1 VSASYTETQLDAL
14 RELANIASGT
24 AATSLSQML
33 GHQVDMNVPMATAV
47 PLAGAVELIGDPADV
62 VTAIILTVTGD
73 ITAVVVLLVHP
84 TGVKTLSTLL
94 GVESGTEVGDS
105 ALGEIGNIIGA
116 SYLNAISTM
125 TGLALAPSTPTL
137 ISDLLGAIVEST
149 LAATVAE
156 EENVL
161 IVDSQLQLPG
171 ESCEITFMLL
181 PQQNGASNLLA
192 PLGLAIGEV

>member
-1 VSASYTETQLDAL
+1 VSAPYTETQLDAL

-47 PLAGAVELIGDPADV
+47 PLANAVELVGDPADV
-62 VTAIILTVTGD
+62 VTGIILTVSGD
-73 ITAVVVLLVHP
+73 LAALVVLLIHP
-84 TGVKTLSTLL
+84 TGVQTLSKLL
-94 GVESGTEVGDS
+94 AVEPETEVGDS
-105 ALGEIGNIIGA
+105 ALCEIGNIIGA

-125 TGLALAPSTPTL
+125 TGLALAPSTPTQ
-137 ISDLLGAIVEST
+137 INDLLGAIVEST
-149 LAATVAE
+149 LAATVAQD
-156 EENVL
+156 ENVL

-181 PQQNGASNLLA
+181 PQQNSANNLLA
-192 PLGLAIGEV
+192 PLGLAMGGV